1 MVQTNSNAMNL
12 SKRTAFARETI
23 TLPLL
28 TGFTKAEVELGTV
41 TRNEILEFVFDQFI
55 LPDEA
60 STADPS
66 SGTRKRARKLWK
78 TLVSEG
84 RASYFVELKGSQ
96 YIEWIKTGEPSVL
109 PCTTS
114 QVEERNRNLPE
125 LQGTE
130 ITVDQAK
137 VIRATFLKF
146 ADELFENLL
155 RIGAPAESR
164 RRLLNFRNQILRQGT
179 DADWFLRNQPKDFR
193 DYEKA
198 VIDLMKE

>member
-12 SKRTAFARETI
+12 SKRTAFAKETLA
-23 TLPLL
+23 LPLL
-28 TGFTKAEVELGTV
+28 TGFTKAEVELGTK

-55 LPDEA
+55 MPDEA
-60 STADPS
+60 SAADPS
-66 SGTRKRARKLWK
+66 SRTKKRARELWK
-78 TLVSEG
+78 TLISEG

-96 YIEWIKTGEPSVL
+96 YIEWIKTGEPTVL
-109 PCTTS
+109 PCPAHEI
-114 QVEERNRNLPE
+114 EERNRNLPE

-130 ITVDQAK
+130 IAVDQAK

-155 RIGAPAESR
+155 RIDAPAESR

-179 DADWFLRNQPKDFR
+179 DADWFLRSQPKDFR

-198 VIDLMKE
+198 VIDLMRE